1 MVRMAILKLTQVINR
16 PAERVFATI
25 VDAGHFVDWNP
36 TIKGSRQLTSGPPGE
51 GSRFEWDLAG
61 FGTVEQ
67 ELQEFEPNRRVRIV
81 PHIRTLAGGHRFTL
95 TPDGTGTRVD
105 HELEMIP
112 KGWFM
117 LMGPMMAM
125 MGRRNLR
132 ATADALK
139 RHVETSA
146 I

>member
-1 MVRMAILKLTQVINR
+1 MPILKLTQVIDR

-25 VDAGHFVDWNP
+25 IDAGQFADWNP
-36 TIKGSRQLTSGPPGE
+36 TIKGSRQLTDGAPGE

-61 FGTVEQ
+61 FGKVEQ

-81 PHIRTLAGGHRFTL
+81 PHIRTLAGGHRFNL
-95 TPDGTGTRVD
+95 TPEGARTRVD

-112 KGWFM
+112 KGWFR

-125 MGRRNLR
+125 MGRRNLK

-139 RHVETSA
+139 RHLETTA
-146 I
+146 T